1 MNEHESTERVV
12 VTTVVAL
19 SPEAAFQVFTRDI
32 DRWWRRTPRYRRLPG
47 QSGALSFDGDPP
59 ARLVERHGD
68 TTTVIGRV
76 LAWEVGRRVRF
87 EWSGAQIAE
96 SDRTEV
102 EVRFESHGASTR
114 VTLEHHGLATLPK
127 THPARGG
134 FEGEAFEAMFGYFW
148 ADLLAAYRLR
158 QAVPAGAA

>member
-1 MNEHESTERVV
+1 MNPQKNSERVV

-19 SPEAAFQVFTRDI
+19 APETAFRVFTRDI
-32 DRWWRRTPRYRRLPG
+32 DRWWRRTPRYRSLPG
-47 QSGALSFDGDPP
+47 QSGALVFEGDPP
-59 ARLVERHGD
+59 ERLVERFGD

-87 EWSGAQIAE
+87 EWSGGQIVQ

-102 EVRFESHGASTR
+102 EVRFEPHGASTR
-114 VTLEHHGLATLPK
+114 VTLEHFGLGALPLA
-127 THPARGG
+127 HPARGG

-148 ADLLAAYRLR
+148 ADLLTAYRLC
-158 QAVPAGAA
+158 QLVPPGAG

>member
-1 MNEHESTERVV
+1 MNEQKSTERVV

-19 SPEAAFQVFTRDI
+19 AAEAAFQVFTRDI
-32 DRWWRRTPRYRRLPG
+32 DRWWRRTPRYRRMPG
-47 QSGALSFDGDPP
+47 QNGALSFDGDPP
-59 ARLVERHGD
+59 ARLIERHGD

-87 EWSGAQIAE
+87 EWSGGHIVA

-102 EVRFESHGASTR
+102 EVRFEPQGASTR
-114 VTLEHHGLATLPK
+114 VTLEHLGLGALPT

-148 ADLLAAYRLR
+148 ADLLTAYRLVCVR
-158 QAVPAGAA
+158 